1 MFRKF
6 LFIVTV
12 GLLLFAGLVTV
23 PSSHASTLPGYYS
36 SYWYKPRL
44 IHIKYPV
51 YVYQVNP
58 ENSRTNQKMVLLEDS
73 KVQAE
78 NDTTFGW
85 VVKAPYLQQKRGYI
99 WIVKGHYSQDWIKW

>member
-1 MFRKF
+1 
-6 LFIVTV
+6 
-12 GLLLFAGLVTV
+12 
-23 PSSHASTLPGYYS
+23 
-36 SYWYKPRL
+36 
-44 IHIKYPV
+44 
-51 YVYQVNP
+51 
-58 ENSRTNQKMVLLEDS
+58 MVLLEDS